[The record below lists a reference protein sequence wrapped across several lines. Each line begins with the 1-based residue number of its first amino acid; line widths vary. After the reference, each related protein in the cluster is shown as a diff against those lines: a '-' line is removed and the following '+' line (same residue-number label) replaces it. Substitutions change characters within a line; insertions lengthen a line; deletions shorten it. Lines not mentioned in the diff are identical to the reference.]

1 MLLISS
7 GAGHSLVIAKDLSP
21 NPSIFVN
28 SGTKLPERTTAV
40 FLDITG
46 ALTTAGS
53 FSFMGSFSFT
63 GIGSFAFEAPPDFFF
78 GVCFLEGA
86 FFSGAFF
93 SGAFFSGAG
102 GVATFSTDG
111 TGVVSAVLVAPVAIP
126 PF

>member
-53 FSFMGSFSFT
+53 FSLTGSFSFT
-63 GIGSFAFEAPPDFFF
+63 GSFAFEAPPDFFF
-78 GVCFLEGA
+78 GVCFFEGA
-86 FFSGAFF
+86 FFSGTFF